1 MDTSRIFQLLDAGY
15 TKEEIE
21 AFEKGLKDAED
32 ENKPKED
39 KPLEKEETKPEENK
53 PISDEAQ
60 AIIDNLNNQISEL
73 TKTIQSM
80 NVKNRTFQNETK
92 QTAEQVLNDIFGG
105 K

>member
-21 AFEKGLKDAED
+21 AFEKGWKDAEN
-32 ENKPKED
+32 ENKPED
-39 KPLEKEETKPEENK
+39 KPIEKDETEQEESK

-80 NVKNRTFQNETK
+80 NVKTRTFQNETK
-92 QTAEQVLNDIFGG
+92 QTAEEVLNDIFGG